1 MGRIHV
7 NTFDR
12 VWKLLTLQIW
22 VCQQRKT
29 KEERRAWKRGCREK
43 LAKKLATIEANS
55 IPSQQFANLSANCFY
70 EVHKWQLEFANL
82 MLSTFAC
89 HVKAP
94 QKDNK
99 LTLYMNVTCGI
110 QLTAVIVLIH
120 TLASFTLGTYR
131 VNPIMKSIISLF
143 KLTTR
148 NKRRNLAGQID
159 NFELA
164 SNVIATERNPQRQY
178 YISLLSRAIHPAY
191 LWYLSTR

>member
-1 MGRIHV
+1 
-7 NTFDR
+7 
-12 VWKLLTLQIW
+12 
-22 VCQQRKT
+22 
-29 KEERRAWKRGCREK
+29 
-43 LAKKLATIEANS
+43 
-55 IPSQQFANLSANCFY
+55 
-70 EVHKWQLEFANL
+70 

-99 LTLYMNVTCGI
+99 LTLYMNVTCEI
-110 QLTAVIVLIH
+110 QLIAVIVLIH

-191 LWYLSTR
+191 L